1 MIGDVSLLSGHVVTS
16 LSRFVA
22 FLLSVGVRSQDVELF
37 AAHSLRAGGAT
48 AAAIGQLSQHSLPT
62 ADTAADG
69 PAVLPTPQPTNLPTD
84 LATGLLTVPATP
96 SPTCRRR

>member
-48 AAAIGQLSQHSLPT
+48 AAAIGQL
-62 ADTAADG
+62 
-69 PAVLPTPQPTNLPTD
+69 
-84 LATGLLTVPATP
+84 
-96 SPTCRRR
+96 

>member
-48 AAAIGQLSQHSLPT
+48 AAACAAAGMGQ
-62 ADTAADG
+62 
-69 PAVLPTPQPTNLPTD
+69 PASHQE
-84 LATGLLTVPATP
+84 
-96 SPTCRRR
+96 

>member
-37 AAHSLRAGGAT
+37 AAWAQQFKLVACLWVFVIYYELLGWLNNALQSPAGK
-48 AAAIGQLSQHSLPT
+48 
-62 ADTAADG
+62 
-69 PAVLPTPQPTNLPTD
+69 
-84 LATGLLTVPATP
+84 TGLLLVLQWEPFAILQIIAVPATLMV
-96 SPTCRRR
+96 TQ

>member
-48 AAAIGQLSQHSLPT
+48 AAALSYLILSYLN
-62 ADTAADG
+62 
-69 PAVLPTPQPTNLPTD
+69 NLITWMYNFK
-84 LATGLLTVPATP
+84 T
-96 SPTCRRR
+96 